1 MGYRSPPHQTTRFFK
16 HPPFWGASHAPGSV
30 QLLHLPSIATVL
42 RCPFCHSDEL
52 SPTRALGIVNKTKPI
67 DYEDSKGGEAHF
79 SSHPYYSW
87 HTHYEGWL
95 KQSGNLLVIY
105 MREPLQPLLPH
116 KISICSILRSGEPL
130 RSWELYLLSWETG
143 STCTALQLM
152 SKCLLTSV
160 SCLPLS

>member
-1 MGYRSPPHQTTRFFK
+1 LGFQLF
-16 HPPFWGASHAPGSV
+16 
-30 QLLHLPSIATVL
+30 QLLKVITLYPYPLQWDIDPHHTKPRGSSNIPHSGGPLMHQALCSSFTFPSIATVL

-52 SPTRALGIVNKTKPI
+52 SPTRAQGIVNKTKPI

-130 RSWELYLLSWETG
+130 RS
-143 STCTALQLM
+143 
-152 SKCLLTSV
+152 
-160 SCLPLS
+160 